1 MTVQGWFLIVLFP
14 ALIVAVAKP
23 MGMWLF
29 ALYEG
34 RRTPLH
40 AVLGPVERGF
50 YRLPGGRPTGAQSRR
65 RHALHMRLFQ
75 LATLLFTYAIL
86 RLQGVLPINPRGLA
100 GIGADGAMNT

>member
-1 MTVQGWFLIVLFP
+1 MTDQRFAILI
-14 ALIVAVAKP
+14 AITKP

-50 YRLPGGRPTGAQSRR
+50 YRLLASTRTRR
-65 RHALHMRLFQ
+65 
-75 LATLLFTYAIL
+75 
-86 RLQGVLPINPRGLA
+86 
-100 GIGADGAMNT
+100 